1 MEGRGWNGCGHCK
14 TFGFYS
20 EWIGSLWRILSR
32 TRQPWFPLKRVSF
45 WLLWKIVCEY
55 RVEEGVGLDYRSSPS
70 EVIIQLIIYLLYWSE
85 NIYRHLNRWRKNEDY
100 QLQPLEWAG
109 AYQTIGF
116 LTINYTWCFRKDE
129 LWKLLWPCPMITWDC
144 WIWSD
149 WLIKIIFTGSLS
161 GSAV

>member
-85 NIYRHLNRWRKNEDY
+85 NIYRHLNRWRKKRRLSVTTTGVGRCLPDHWFSDHKLHMVLQKGWVVKVALALPHDY
-100 QLQPLEWAG
+100 MRLLDM
-109 AYQTIGF
+109 IR
-116 LTINYTWCFRKDE
+116 LIN
-129 LWKLLWPCPMITWDC
+129 
-144 WIWSD
+144 
-149 WLIKIIFTGSLS
+149 
-161 GSAV
+161 